1 MSEEEYNHY
10 HKHIEYLREQEQETH
25 ETELPKNIL

>member
-1 MSEEEYNHY
+1 MTEEEYNHY
-10 HKHIEYLREQEQETH
+10 HEAIEYLREQEQEH